1 MKIIMAVIK
10 VLVLAALLIV
20 SNYNLPLSE
29 NDSRDKFYGLY
40 TLWLREI
47 FDKGV
52 YITGD
57 VAGVEWLP
65 GGDNSTESIKAR

>member
-29 NDSRDKFYGLY
+29 NDSRDKFYGFF
-40 TLWLREI
+40 T
-47 FDKGV
+47 
-52 YITGD
+52 
-57 VAGVEWLP
+57 P
-65 GGDNSTESIKAR
+65 SH